1 MNRCKSRMSEH
12 FLNLWTA
19 AVTRAGE
26 PQEPGLG
33 QATICSNFFPKPR
46 TWVRFPILLGRRRKL
61 AHTRCGRLR
70 IPDKSGLLTKQAR
83 TDEKPDGRTT
93 GHCGKVF

>member
-19 AVTRAGE
+19 AVTSAGE

-33 QATICSNFFPKPR
+33 QATICSNFFSQASDVGSIR
-46 TWVRFPILLGRRRKL
+46 NLRRKL
-61 AHTRCGRLR
+61 PHTRCGRLR
-70 IPDKSGLLTKQAR
+70 IPDKSGLLIKQAR